1 MKGVDESATIVDDGE
16 WRIDM
21 TIREIL
27 DQHPH
32 LEPELRTFHRDLP
45 GLLAD
50 RDAGKFVV
58 VKGDRTSGTWDT
70 YRDAMQHGL
79 QLFGPG
85 TFLVQRIDARM
96 IELLAVEFCSLEARS
111 DR

>member
-1 MKGVDESATIVDDGE
+1 MS
-16 WRIDM
+16 
-21 TIREIL
+21 IREIL

-32 LEPELRTFHRDLP
+32 LEPELRTFYRELP

-50 RDAGKFVV
+50 RDVGKYVV
-58 VKGDRTSGTWDT
+58 VKCDRTSGTWDT

-85 TFLVQRIDARM
+85 AFLVQPIDARM
-96 IELLAVEFCSLEARS
+96 MDMLAAEFGPLPAPEPTGCPA
-111 DR
+111 

>member
-1 MKGVDESATIVDDGE
+1 MMRAKPG
-16 WRIDM
+16 RPHM

-27 DQHPH
+27 DGHPH

-45 GLLAD
+45 ALLAD
-50 RDAGKFVV
+50 REAGAFVV
-58 VKGDRTSGTWDT
+58 VKGDRTHGTWDT

-85 TFLVQRIDARM
+85 AFLVQRIDPRM
-96 IELLAVEFCSLEARS
+96 LDLLAAEFGPLPAPDAAPCPA
-111 DR
+111 

>member
-1 MKGVDESATIVDDGE
+1 
-16 WRIDM
+16 M

-32 LEPELRTFHRDLP
+32 LEPELRTFYRVLP
-45 GLLAD
+45 GLLTD
-50 RDAGKFVV
+50 RDAGKYVV
-58 VKGDRTSGTWDT
+58 VKGDKTSGTWDT

-85 TFLVQRIDARM
+85 AFLVQRIDPRM
-96 IELLAVEFCSLEARS
+96 MDLLAAEFGPQPAPEPTGCPA
-111 DR
+111 

>member
-1 MKGVDESATIVDDGE
+1 
-16 WRIDM
+16 M

-27 DQHPH
+27 DRHPH
-32 LEPELRTFHRDLP
+32 LEPELRAFYRDLP
-45 GLLAD
+45 ALLAD

-79 QLFGPG
+79 HLFGPG
-85 TFLVQRIDARM
+85 AFLVQRIDARM
-96 IELLAVEFCSLEARS
+96 LDLCAAEFGPLPAPEPAGCPA
-111 DR
+111 